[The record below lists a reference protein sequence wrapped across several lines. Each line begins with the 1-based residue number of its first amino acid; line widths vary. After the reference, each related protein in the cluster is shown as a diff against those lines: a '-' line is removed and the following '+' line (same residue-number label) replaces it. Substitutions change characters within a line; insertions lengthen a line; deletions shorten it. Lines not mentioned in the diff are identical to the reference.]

1 MLTDSEQRELFQLGQ
16 YLRDA
21 DHGFARRL
29 AILQGVLRWAAP
41 GRQRYLLAAVAL
53 ASALLRPA
61 AAAARLLT
69 ACVEAVVVTE
79 SVTVMVLGD
88 MAWLDWEPGKAPSH
102 GSFPARGRPWPRG
115 KRDGHEHPRT
125 RG

>member
-88 MAWLDWEPGKAPSH
+88 MAWLDWEPGKAPGH

-115 KRDGHEHPRT
+115 TGRP
-125 RG
+125 